1 MTPDKP
7 SAKTKSAT
15 STKPA
20 SSIFRRKPAA
30 ATPQDGGTT
39 APPARLVLQAVNRYR
54 ATQGEADLAWD
65 ARLASFAQTRAQD
78 MLTRG
83 YFSHRDPETGKS
95 YLEQLGS
102 KRANGETLY
111 QLNGNVAAKLS
122 RLGDLVLVEW
132 QNSAAHAAIIG
143 DARMTRGGVG
153 VGLADR
159 QVIVV
164 LVVEQ

>member
-1 MTPDKP
+1 MTP
-7 SAKTKSAT
+7 
-15 STKPA
+15 TKPTTTKRA
-20 SSIFRRKPAA
+20 TPARPRSSVVKRKPAA
-30 ATPQDGGTT
+30 AAQSGSGAA
-39 APPARLVLQAVNRYR
+39 APSQQVLRAVNRYR
-54 ATQGEADLAWD
+54 DTQGKADLAWD
-65 ARLASFAQTRAQD
+65 ARLAKFAQARAQD
-78 MLTRG
+78 MLARD

-102 KRANGETLY
+102 AHANGETLY
-111 QLNGNVAAKLS
+111 QLSGNVAAKLPQ
-122 RLGDLVLVEW
+122 LGDLALAEW
-132 QNSAAHAAIIG
+132 QDSPPHAAIIA

>member
-1 MTPDKP
+1 MTPTKPP
-7 SAKTKSAT
+7 SAKRAAPAKARSSFLRRKSAAVQEEAGT
-15 STKPA
+15 AAPA
-20 SSIFRRKPAA
+20 
-30 ATPQDGGTT
+30 QQ
-39 APPARLVLQAVNRYR
+39 VLQAVNRYR
-54 ATQGEADLAWD
+54 GTQGKADLAWD
-65 ARLASFAQTRAQD
+65 ARLAKFAQARGQD

-102 KRANGETLY
+102 AHANGETLY
-111 QLNGNVAAKLS
+111 QLNGNVAAMLPQ
-122 RLGDLVLVEW
+122 LGDLVLAEW
-132 QNSAAHAAIIG
+132 QASPAHAAIIA
-143 DARMTRGGVG
+143 DSRMTGGGVG

>member
-1 MTPDKP
+1 MTPTKPP
-7 SAKTKSAT
+7 SAKRTA
-15 STKPA
+15 PA
-20 SSIFRRKPAA
+20 KARSSFLKRKPTAA
-30 ATPQDGGTT
+30 AQGEGTA
-39 APPARLVLQAVNRYR
+39 APAQQVLQAVNRYR
-54 ATQGEADLAWD
+54 GTQGKADLAWD
-65 ARLASFAQTRAQD
+65 ARLAKFAQARAQD
-78 MLTRG
+78 MLKRD

-102 KRANGETLY
+102 AHANGETLY
-111 QLNGNVAAKLS
+111 QLNGNVAARLPQ
-122 RLGDLVLVEW
+122 LGDAVLAEW
-132 QNSAAHAAIIG
+132 QDSPAHAAIIA

>member
-1 MTPDKP
+1 MTPTNPP
-7 SAKTKSAT
+7 SAKRAA
-15 STKPA
+15 PA
-20 SSIFRRKPAA
+20 KARSSFLKRKPAA
-30 ATPQDGGTT
+30 EEEART
-39 APPARLVLQAVNRYR
+39 AEPAQQVLQAVNRYR
-54 ATQGEADLAWD
+54 RTQGKGDLTWD
-65 ARLASFAQTRAQD
+65 ARLAKFAQARAQD

-102 KRANGETLY
+102 AHANGETLY
-111 QLNGNVAAKLS
+111 QLNGNVAARLPQ
-122 RLGDLVLVEW
+122 LGDAVLAEW
-132 QNSAAHAAIIG
+132 QDSPAHAAIIA